1 MAVQTISY
9 TDKSYINENPSV
21 AATNK
26 ITDSDMNEIKTVVNN
41 NASELNTLL
50 SLNLSGLKGT
60 VLWTNPSPSSSFG
73 AQNITLSSSNYDML
87 EIFYLLFNNAN
98 VMNSTRIIK
107 GYSARI
113 LTYASTGISIR
124 QLTYSNDTTYAVGE
138 DSDNNVRGIPL
149 YVIGYKT
156 GVFS

>member
-1 MAVQTISY
+1 MAIQNISY
-9 TDKSYINENPSV
+9 SDKSYINQNASTP
-21 AATNK
+21 ATNK
-26 ITDSDMNEIKTVVNN
+26 VQDTDMNEIKSVVNN

-50 SLNLSGLKGT
+50 SLNLQGLKGT
-60 VLWTNPSPSSSFG
+60 VLWTNPSPTSSFG
-73 AQNITLSSSNYDML
+73 AQNITLNNSDYDML
-87 EIFYLLFNNAN
+87 EIFYLLFNNSN

-107 GYSARI
+107 GYSGRI
-113 LTYASTGISIR
+113 LTYASAGISIR

-156 GVFS
+156 GVFL